1 MFILNT
7 IPKKMEE
14 NEKKTTTQG
23 QTNTTGKDK
32 CSIEV
37 GCKMLC
43 SEKLPLWKISKS
55 T

>member
-14 NEKKTTTQG
+14 NEK
-23 QTNTTGKDK
+23 QTNKRTARTKTITKEK

-43 SEKLPLWKISKS
+43 SEKLPLWKNL
-55 T
+55 